1 VWSHCMFCNQ
11 SLGQNEVIETF
22 PVGRR
27 LAFHQDRGRLWV
39 ICRGCERWNLSPIEE
54 RWEAIEECE
63 RAFHDTRMKVSTDN
77 IGMARLHE
85 GLELIRIGEPQ
96 RPEFAAWR
104 YGDQFGRRRKKAIV
118 VGAAAAGVIG
128 VVAVAGVV
136 TGAVSGAVLGQFG
149 NFYNIYTQN
158 RTVAR
163 LRTADGTLLKVKG
176 HQLERASFHRR
187 EEGAGFDVQVHHTG
201 GEMLFTGEQA
211 ERMAGR
217 VMARVNRS
225 GGKKATIQDA
235 VRRIE
240 MANHP
245 EAFLRSTIETHGTSP
260 ALASGGDFPSIGPFG
275 GVSKSEK
282 KKKVPAKD
290 IPGSI
295 ARLDNPTRLAVEM
308 AIHEEQERRAL
319 EGELFLLQQAWK
331 DAEEIAGI
339 SDTLLLP
346 EGTEEALQRLRERAG

>member
-11 SLGQNEVIETF
+11 SLGKNEAIEPF

-27 LAFHQDRGRLWV
+27 LAFHQARGRLWV
-39 ICRGCERWNLSPIEE
+39 ICRGCERWNLTPMEE

-63 RAFHDTRMKVSTDN
+63 RAFQDTRMRVSTDN

-104 YGDQFGRRRKKAIV
+104 YGDQFGRRRRRTII
-118 VGAAAAGVIG
+118 VGAAASGIVG

-136 TGAVSGAVLGQFG
+136 TGVFSGFVLGQFG
-149 NFYNIYTQN
+149 NFYSMYNQY

-163 LRTADGTLLKVKG
+163 LRTPEGRLLTLKG
-176 HQLERASFHRR
+176 HQLERASFIRR
-187 EEGAGFDVQVHHTG
+187 EDGEGFDLRVAHTG
-201 GEMLFTGEQA
+201 GDTLFTGEQA
-211 ERMAGR
+211 ERMAGTL
-217 VMARVNRS
+217 MARVNRS
-225 GGKKATIQDA
+225 GGKKTTIQDA

-240 MANHP
+240 EANHP
-245 EAFLRSTIETHGTSP
+245 EAFLRATIERHGSSLVVP
-260 ALASGGDFPSIGPFG
+260 AIGPLG
-275 GVSKSEK
+275 RVVKDP
-282 KKKVPAKD
+282 KKVAAKE

-319 EGELFLLQQAWK
+319 EGELFLLEQAWK

-346 EGTEEALQRLRERAG
+346 EGTEEALGRLRGKVG

>member
-11 SLGQNEVIETF
+11 SLGGNEVIETF

-104 YGDQFGRRRKKAIV
+104 YGDQFGRRRKKAII
-118 VGAAAAGVIG
+118 VGAAATGVIG
-128 VVAVAGVV
+128 VVAVAGMV
-136 TGAVSGAVLGQFG
+136 TGAISGVMLGQAG
-149 NFYNIYTQN
+149 NFYNLYTQN

-163 LRTADGTLLKVKG
+163 LRTSDGSLLKVKG

-187 EEGAGFDVQVHHTG
+187 EEGHGFDIQVHHAG
-201 GEMLFTGEQA
+201 GETLFTGEQA

-240 MANHP
+240 LAHHP
-245 EAFLRSTIETHGTSP
+245 EAFLRSTIESHGTGPPLP
-260 ALASGGDFPSIGPFG
+260 AEPDLPTIGPFG
-275 GVSKSEK
+275 GVSKK
-282 KKKVPAKD
+282 KPGKLAAKD

-308 AIHEEQERRAL
+308 ALHEEQERRAL

-346 EGTEEALQRLRERAG
+346 EGTEEALERLRKEAG

>member
-11 SLGQNEVIETF
+11 SLGGNEVIEAF

-104 YGDQFGRRRKKAIV
+104 YGDQFGRRRKKAILI
-118 VGAAAAGVIG
+118 GTAAGGVVG
-128 VVAVAGVV
+128 VVAVAGI
-136 TGAVSGAVLGQFG
+136 ASGVFSGFVLGQIG
-149 NFYNIYTQN
+149 NFHNLYRQY

-163 LRTADGTLLKVKG
+163 LRTSEGGLLKVKG
-176 HQLERASFHRR
+176 QQLERASFIRR
-187 EEGAGFDVQVHHTG
+187 EDSDGFDLRVAHTG
-201 GEMLFTGEQA
+201 GDTLFTGKEA

-217 VMARVNRS
+217 LMARVNRS
-225 GGKKATIQDA
+225 GGKKTTIQDA

-240 MANHP
+240 AANHP
-245 EAFLRSTIETHGTSP
+245 EAFLRATIASHGSSP
-260 ALASGGDFPSIGPFG
+260 AFPTIGPLG
-275 GVSKSEK
+275 GVSKEPRK
-282 KKKVPAKD
+282 GAARD

-308 AIHEEQERRAL
+308 ALHEEQERRAL

-346 EGTEEALQRLRERAG
+346 EGTEEALERLRKEAE

>member
-11 SLGQNEVIETF
+11 SLGGNEVIETF

-77 IGMARLHE
+77 IGMARLRE

-104 YGDQFGRRRKKAIV
+104 YGDQFGRRRKKAILI
-118 VGAAAAGVIG
+118 GTAAGGVVG
-128 VVAVAGVV
+128 VVAVAGI
-136 TGAVSGAVLGQFG
+136 ASGVFSGFVLGQIG
-149 NFYNIYTQN
+149 NFHNLYKQY

-163 LRTADGTLLKVKG
+163 LRTPEGGLLKVKG
-176 HQLERASFHRR
+176 QQLERASFIRR
-187 EEGAGFDVQVHHTG
+187 EDSDGFDLQVAHTG
-201 GEMLFTGEQA
+201 GDTLFTGKEA

-217 VMARVNRS
+217 LMARVNRS
-225 GGKKATIQDA
+225 GGKKSTIQDA

-240 MANHP
+240 AAHHP
-245 EAFLRSTIETHGTSP
+245 EAFLRTTIETHATSP
-260 ALASGGDFPSIGPFG
+260 AFPTIGILG
-275 GVSKSEK
+275 GVPK
-282 KKKVPAKD
+282 KPKTVAARD

-308 AIHEEQERRAL
+308 ALHEEQERRAL

-346 EGTEEALQRLRERAG
+346 EGTEEALQRLRKEAG

>member
-11 SLGQNEVIETF
+11 SLGGNEVIETF

-39 ICRGCERWNLSPIEE
+39 ICRGCERWNLTPMEE

-77 IGMARLHE
+77 IGMARLRE

-104 YGDQFGRRRKKAIV
+104 YGDQFGRRRRKAIL
-118 VGAAAAGVIG
+118 VGAAATGVVG
-128 VVAVAGVV
+128 VVAVAGI
-136 TGAVSGAVLGQFG
+136 ASGVFSGFVLGQIG
-149 NFYNIYTQN
+149 NFHSLYRQY

-163 LRTADGTLLKVKG
+163 LRTSEGGLLKVKG
-176 HQLERASFHRR
+176 QQLERASFIRR
-187 EEGAGFDVQVHHTG
+187 EDAHGFDLRVAHTG
-201 GEMLFTGEQA
+201 GDTLFTGPEA

-217 VMARVNRS
+217 LMARVNRS
-225 GGKKATIQDA
+225 GGKKTTIQDA

-240 MANHP
+240 AANHP
-245 EAFLRSTIETHGTSP
+245 DAFLRDTIEIHGAGP
-260 ALASGGDFPSIGPFG
+260 AGPVYPAIGLLGGISKGP
-275 GVSKSEK
+275 K
-282 KKKVPAKD
+282 KIAAGD

-295 ARLDNPTRLAVEM
+295 ARLDGPTRLAVEM
-308 AIHEEQERRAL
+308 ALHEEQERRAL
-319 EGELFLLQQAWK
+319 EGELFLLEQAWK

-346 EGTEEALQRLRERAG
+346 EGTEEALDRLREKAG

>member
-1 VWSHCMFCNQ
+1 MWSHCMFCNQ
-11 SLGQNEVIETF
+11 SLGKNEVIETF

-39 ICRGCERWNLSPIEE
+39 ICRGCERWNLTPIEE

-104 YGDQFGRRRKKAIV
+104 YGDQFGRRRKKAII
-118 VGAAAAGVIG
+118 VGAAATGVIG
-128 VVAVAGVV
+128 VVAVAGMV
-136 TGAVSGAVLGQFG
+136 TGAISGVVLGQFG
-149 NFYNIYTQN
+149 NFYNLYTQN
-158 RTVAR
+158 RTVAK
-163 LRTADGTLLKVKG
+163 LRTGDGALLKVKG

-187 EEGAGFDVQVHHTG
+187 EEGTGFDIQVHHTG
-201 GEMLFTGEQA
+201 GETLFTGRQA
-211 ERMAGR
+211 EQMAGR

-225 GGKKATIQDA
+225 GGKKDTIQDA

-240 MANHP
+240 MAQHP
-245 EAFLRSTIETHGTSP
+245 ESFLRSTIESHASP
-260 ALASGGDFPSIGPFG
+260 APFPSIGPFG
-275 GVSKSEK
+275 RQRNPK
-282 KKKVPAKD
+282 KIPAKEV
-290 IPGSI
+290 PGSI
-295 ARLDNPTRLAVEM
+295 ARLDSPTRLAVEM

-319 EGELFLLQQAWK
+319 EGELFLLEQAWK

-346 EGTEEALQRLRERAG
+346 EGTEDALERLKERSASGRDRSG